1 MKKSEKIMI
10 GILVL
15 ILLVMTAILILTKI
29 KVRKQDICIERDN
42 PASSN
47 ETNNLENSPKEIGR
61 IVKVNGKL
69 YYDTGRISEGLRCG
83 MLDGNITKVVEGK
96 EIPTNDGEAN
106 FEGANGYQYGRESNT
121 IEVPIDNKWVIFE
134 AKEYSFCGTITQVEQ
149 NLFFVEP
156 DEGEEIRKTANLI
169 KVGIIRLDTNVKFEV
184 GEKIRVTYTGEVLD
198 KYTAE
203 VYAISYESLDNYKE
217 TITLNSKTASNE
229 ILIKFNGILYGKSF
243 SLIDYAGGGE
253 KIGTIDKLIDS
264 KYIPKF
270 DGETNNKEIL
280 GASVFEASEK
290 TIVLNYNNTYVLF
303 EKI

>member
-1 MKKSEKIMI
+1 MKKNKKIII
-10 GILVL
+10 GIVL
-15 ILLVMTAILILTKI
+15 LLLIVIVGILIFNKI
-29 KVRKQDICIERDN
+29 RTQDIWN
-42 PASSN
+42 SPVSSN
-47 ETNNLENSPKEIGR
+47 KVNNSEEIGR
-61 IVKVNGKL
+61 MIKL
-69 YYDTGRISEGLRCG
+69 KGILYCDTGEKNTEFHPEMIEGQ
-83 MLDGNITKVVEGK
+83 ITSTIEKG
-96 EIPTNDGEAN
+96 EIPKENGQAN
-106 FEGANGYQYGRESNT
+106 FTGVEGYQYGKEYT
-121 IEVPIDNKWVIFE
+121 IEVLINGEWVIF
-134 AKEYSFCGTITQVEQ
+134 APKSFCGTIKKVKY
-149 NLFFVEP
+149 NDCILVEP
-156 DEGEEIRKTANLI
+156 EEREEIRKTANLI
-169 KVGIIRLDTNVKFEV
+169 KVGIIKLDTNVKFEV

-203 VYAISYESLDNYKE
+203 VYAITYESLDNYKE

-280 GASVFEASEK
+280 GANVFETGEK